1 MSDMQAILET
11 GAAAGIEYAASRM
24 TEQGEKPGACP
35 NCGAPLIGPYCAI
48 CGQERDTHRRSVMD
62 LAHDLISD
70 IASFD
75 SRLLHTAQAF
85 LLQPGELPRAFREG
99 RTRRYV
105 PPLRL
110 YFFVTLVFFLILGG
124 FNIAIMQLQVVA
136 TPVKIIYDAKGDAF
150 IKNPAYDPGDPD
162 QGRLPKLIPISR
174 EKAKDPAGMFN
185 FSTRPYFFQ
194 RIGRYHSGLTREMR
208 ARIEKNRRRVDREIA
223 GGTKDP
229 RKAAEARKVGGWMD
243 KHFYGGLSR
252 LAADPAALNEPLTT
266 WIPRVLFLLLPLYA
280 LLCAAFYWRQ
290 RKKFYLVDHLIF
302 SLSVHT
308 FTFLALI
315 VAVGL
320 AQLVSGGLVFWFL
333 LASIGVYVF
342 LSIRRFY
349 EQSWFWTTVKFL
361 SISGIYSIFFLLP
374 ALGAVIAYGFLYS

>member
-1 MSDMQAILET
+1 MSDMEAILES
-11 GAAAGIEYAASRM
+11 GAAVGLEYAA
-24 TEQGEKPGACP
+24 THLAEKGRPPGKCA
-35 NCGAPLIGPYCAI
+35 NCGAPLIGPYCAM
-48 CGQERDTHRRSVMD
+48 CGQEPDMHRRTVVS
-62 LAHDLISD
+62 LAHDLFED

-75 SRLLHTAQAF
+75 SRILRTAKALLF
-85 LLQPGELPRAFREG
+85 QPGELPLAFHEG

-105 PPLRL
+105 PALRL

-136 TPVKIIYDAKGDAF
+136 TPVKVIYDAKGNAF
-150 IKNPAYDPGDPD
+150 IRNPAYDPGDAE
-162 QGRLPKLIPISR
+162 QNRLPKLISISK

-208 ARIEKNRRRVDREIA
+208 TRIERNRQRVDREIA
-223 GGTKDP
+223 TTGKDP
-229 RKAAEARKVGGWMD
+229 RKAAEAKKVGGWMD

-266 WIPRVLFLLLPLYA
+266 WIPRVLFLLLPVYA

-290 RKKFYLVDHLIF
+290 RKRFYLVDHLIF

-308 FTFLALI
+308 FTFVALI

-320 AQLVSGGLVFWFL
+320 AQIMSGGLVFWFL
-333 LASIGVYVF
+333 LASIGVHVF

-349 EQSWFWTTVKFL
+349 KQSWFWTTVKFVC
-361 SISGIYSIFFLLP
+361 ISGIYTIFFLLP

>member
-1 MSDMQAILET
+1 
-11 GAAAGIEYAASRM
+11 
-24 TEQGEKPGACP
+24 
-35 NCGAPLIGPYCAI
+35 
-48 CGQERDTHRRSVMD
+48 
-62 LAHDLISD
+62 
-70 IASFD
+70 
-75 SRLLHTAQAF
+75 
-85 LLQPGELPRAFREG
+85 
-99 RTRRYV
+99 
-105 PPLRL
+105 
-110 YFFVTLVFFLILGG
+110 
-124 FNIAIMQLQVVA
+124 
-136 TPVKIIYDAKGDAF
+136 
-150 IKNPAYDPGDPD
+150 
-162 QGRLPKLIPISR
+162 
-174 EKAKDPAGMFN
+174 MFN

-208 ARIEKNRRRVDREIA
+208 ARIERNRRRVDREIA
-223 GGTKDP
+223 SSSKDP
-229 RKAAEARKVGGWMD
+229 RKTAEARKVGGWMD

-308 FTFLALI
+308 FTFVALI

-333 LASIGVYVF
+333 LASIGIYVF

-349 EQSWFWTTVKFL
+349 EQSWLWTTVKFL
-361 SISGIYSIFFLLP
+361 CISGIYTIFFLLP

>member
-24 TEQGEKPGACP
+24 TEQGEKPGKCA
-35 NCGAPLIGPYCAI
+35 NCGAPLIGPYCAV

-62 LAHDLISD
+62 LVHDLISD

-136 TPVKIIYDAKGDAF
+136 TPIKVVYDAKGNAL
-150 IKNPAYDPGDPD
+150 IRNPAYDPGDPD
-162 QGRLPKLIPISR
+162 DRRLPKFIRLSK
-174 EKAKDPAGMFN
+174 EKAKDPAGMFD
-185 FSTRPYFFQ
+185 FSTRGYFFQ
-194 RIGRYHSGLTREMR
+194 PIGRYHSGLTREMR
-208 ARIEKNRRRVDREIA
+208 ARIERNRERVDREIV
-223 GGTKDP
+223 GVTRDP

-243 KHFYGGLSR
+243 QHFYGGLSR
-252 LAADPAALNEPLTT
+252 LAANPAALNQPLTT

-280 LLCAAFYWRQ
+280 LLLAAFYWRQ

-308 FTFLALI
+308 FTFVALI
-315 VAVGL
+315 AAVGL
-320 AQLVSGGLVFWFL
+320 AQVVSGGLVFWFL
-333 LASIGVYVF
+333 LGSIGLHV
-342 LSIRRFY
+342 LLALRRFY
-349 EQSWFWTTVKFL
+349 QQNWFWTSVKFL
-361 SISGIYSIFFLLP
+361 SISGIYTIFFLIP
-374 ALGAVIAYGFLYS
+374 ALGAVMAYGFFYA